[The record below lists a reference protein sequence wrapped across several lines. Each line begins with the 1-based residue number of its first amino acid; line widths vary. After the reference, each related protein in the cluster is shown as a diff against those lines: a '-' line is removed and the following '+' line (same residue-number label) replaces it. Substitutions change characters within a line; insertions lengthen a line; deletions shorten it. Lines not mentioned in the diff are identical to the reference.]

1 MKHHVIN
8 MAGQELK
15 CRLNTQN
22 IVALERKLGGK
33 NILKV
38 LMDEQI
44 LSVDIVLNVLHLSL
58 QALEH
63 GYTLD
68 KVYKLYD
75 EYVEEDKTYMD
86 LIPEL
91 MSVLE
96 VSGFFKM
103 PPKEEQEKLLAEK
116 QAQ

>member
-1 MKHHVIN
+1 M
-8 MAGQELK
+8 
-15 CRLNTQN
+15 
-22 IVALERKLGGK
+22 
-33 NILKV
+33 
-38 LMDEQI
+38 
-44 LSVDIVLNVLHLSL
+44 
-58 QALEH
+58 
-63 GYTLD
+63 
-68 KVYKLYD
+68 YKLYD